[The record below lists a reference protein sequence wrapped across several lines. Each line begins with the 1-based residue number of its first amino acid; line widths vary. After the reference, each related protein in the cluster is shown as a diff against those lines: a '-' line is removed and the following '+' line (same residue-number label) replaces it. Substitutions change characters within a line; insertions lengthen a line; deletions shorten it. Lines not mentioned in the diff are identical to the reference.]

1 MKIKLGY
8 SMGYAGTEI
17 EWEDEIPEDVVAQG
31 DEAIDEYLDRVR
43 DNIWEEAC
51 EKISI
56 WAEIEE

>member
-8 SMGYAGTEI
+8 SMGFAGTEI
-17 EWEDEIPEDVVAQG
+17 EWEDEIPEDVVAKG